1 MYGCIAP
8 VEDKRLFTSSLLF
21 GRTSTNQDPSTR
33 TSDEC
38 LLSGMQSF
46 DVSKRSKIS
55 EIFPGSKSVI
65 ISNI

>member
-1 MYGCIAP
+1 MYGCTAP
-8 VEDKRLFTSSLLF
+8 VEDKRLFTNSSLF
-21 GRTSTNQDPSTR
+21 GGTTPNQDASTR

-55 EIFPGSKSVI
+55 KIFPGSKSVI